1 MKKYISVLLLV
12 LMTLV
17 PFSGFAGDI
26 DPDFQ
31 DAINLCQA
39 LGIIQNYEDGTFRPD
54 NKVTRAEFS
63 TILIRLLSLEQA
75 AEAID
80 EPSKFNDVAD
90 NHWAKKQINLLYT
103 LGYINGVGNGQ
114 FMPDGNAVFNT
125 CLQFGG
131 AAGTALFST
140 ILSVAQA
147 GSGEEGSDA
156 FRHATAVGGSW
167 TFAMMIA
174 IVSIAICC
182 LIAAFRIGA
191 KRK

>member
-39 LGIIQNYEDGTFRPD
+39 LGIMQNYEDGTFRPD

-114 FMPDGNAVFNT
+114 FMPDGNITYEQAVKT
-125 CLQFGG
+125 LVV
-131 AAGTALFST
+131 
-140 ILSVAQA
+140 ILGYGILADTS
-147 GSGEEGSDA
+147 SEPWY
-156 FRHATAVGGSW
+156 T
-167 TFAMMIA
+167 TYIT
-174 IVSIAICC
+174 
-182 LIAAFRIGA
+182 IGA
-191 KRK
+191 KIGLLKKTQFEISETLTRAQLAQLISNALDIELLMEK

>member
-114 FMPDGNAVFNT
+114 FMPDGNVTYEQAVKT
-125 CLQFGG
+125 LVV
-131 AAGTALFST
+131 
-140 ILSVAQA
+140 ILGYGVLADTS
-147 GSGEEGSDA
+147 SEPWY
-156 FRHATAVGGSW
+156 T
-167 TFAMMIA
+167 TYIT
-174 IVSIAICC
+174 
-182 LIAAFRIGA
+182 IGA
-191 KRK
+191 KIGLLKKTQFEISETLTRAQLAQLISNALDIELLMEK

>member
-114 FMPDGNAVFNT
+114 FMPDGNITYEQAVKT
-125 CLQFGG
+125 LVV
-131 AAGTALFST
+131 
-140 ILSVAQA
+140 ILGYGVLADTS
-147 GSGEEGSDA
+147 SEPWY
-156 FRHATAVGGSW
+156 T
-167 TFAMMIA
+167 TYIT
-174 IVSIAICC
+174 
-182 LIAAFRIGA
+182 IGA
-191 KRK
+191 KIGLLKKTQFEISETLTRAQLAQLISNALDIELLMEK

>member
-31 DAINLCQA
+31 DAINHCQA

-114 FMPDGNAVFNT
+114 FVPDGNVTYEQAVKT
-125 CLQFGG
+125 LVV
-131 AAGTALFST
+131 
-140 ILSVAQA
+140 ILGYGILADTS
-147 GSGEEGSDA
+147 SEPWY
-156 FRHATAVGGSW
+156 T
-167 TFAMMIA
+167 TYIT
-174 IVSIAICC
+174 
-182 LIAAFRIGA
+182 IGA
-191 KRK
+191 KIGLLKKTQFEISETLTRAQLAQLISNALDIELLMEK

>member
-114 FMPDGNAVFNT
+114 FMPDGNITYEQAVKT
-125 CLQFGG
+125 LVV
-131 AAGTALFST
+131 
-140 ILSVAQA
+140 ILGYGVLADTS
-147 GSGEEGSDA
+147 SEPWY
-156 FRHATAVGGSW
+156 T
-167 TFAMMIA
+167 TYIT
-174 IVSIAICC
+174 
-182 LIAAFRIGA
+182 IGA
-191 KRK
+191 KIGLLKKTQFEISETLTRAQLAQLISNALDVELLMEK